1 MRKQSLKIN
10 LVAHSSTGLC
20 VIFGFN
26 IKHAAFATCFALTR
40 LVRLFGEFFFF
51 LAHG

>member
-1 MRKQSLKIN
+1 MRKGSLKIN
-10 LVAHSSTGLC
+10 LIAHSSIGLC

-51 LAHG
+51 F